1 MSQSAAERNRMIAA
15 DFSDNFPRLVRELSR
30 DYDDRISAGLLARGH
45 PGVRSA
51 HSAVLAHLGT
61 GAVRVTDLAERG
73 RVTQQAMGKILREL
87 ERMGYVSRAVD
98 ATDKRA
104 REIRLT
110 RRGRQLVDDC
120 RAVVAEVQRDLCTRA
135 GEPEMAQLEEC
146 LRRVVGRLGLTLQS
160 PADPD

>member
-1 MSQSAAERNRMIAA
+1 MIAA

-30 DYDDRISAGLLARGH
+30 DYDDRISARLHARGH

-110 RRGRQLVDDC
+110 RRGRLLVDDC
-120 RAVVAEVQRDLCTRA
+120 RAVVAEVQRDLSRLA
-135 GEPEMAQLEEC
+135 GDAEMAQLEQC
-146 LRRVVGRLGLTLQS
+146 LRRVVARLGLTLES
-160 PADPD
+160 PAAGNQSKPV

>member
-1 MSQSAAERNRMIAA
+1 MIAA
-15 DFSDNFPRLVRELSR
+15 DFSDNFPRLVRALSR
-30 DYDDRISAGLLARGH
+30 DYDDRISAGLDARGH

-98 ATDKRA
+98 ASDKRA

-110 RRGRQLVDDC
+110 RRGRHLVDDC
-120 RAVVAEVQRDLCTRA
+120 QAVVAEVQQDFCSRV
-135 GEPEMAQLEEC
+135 GEAEMARFEEC
-146 LRRVVGRLGLTLQS
+146 LRRVVSRLGLSPPS
-160 PADPD
+160 PADPAEPGRAEPG